1 MTICTCERCVLDGFH
16 GCSRLYRSKN
26 GPSALKFF
34 RPCIKII
41 RRTFEIDYLHITKH
55 GFITMT
61 RRQKLSL
68 SDGYVM
74 TRHLRKRH
82 VSNRLRAKPC

>member
-1 MTICTCERCVLDGFH
+1 MTICTCEGCLLDVFH

-26 GPSALKFF
+26 GPSASKFF
-34 RPCIKII
+34 RPCIKTI
-41 RRTFEIDYLHITKH
+41 RWTFEIDYLHITKH

-74 TRHLRKRH
+74 TRHL
-82 VSNRLRAKPC
+82 